1 MMWISAEHREIMRL
15 PVPFLRRCSLRLSVS
30 LLVGFI
36 SLAALPAPGQ
46 SPQGSPTNQNSPEV
60 TTTTT
65 TDVPEISSEETT
77 QSFKV
82 KVNLVELRVVVRD
95 AKGNAVGK
103 LKQDD
108 FVLLDDKK
116 TQTIKRFEVERSEA
130 PSTSAPAGQSPVA
143 ESPNDL
149 RSRLARSWRLAYL
162 FDDINST
169 VNDVMN
175 ARTAAEQAID
185 SLAPGEQL
193 AIFTL
198 SGQGMQDFTSDKE
211 RLRGAVAQ
219 LQARPQGGSIVSD
232 CPPINYYMADQLK
245 NNGDPELFKVV
256 LQQVIGCQFGGNTP
270 QNGSEPVPRTGGPPP
285 RKSGDQ
291 LLMEG
296 ELQATQEAI
305 DRVYR
310 AGEAQAD
317 LIFQSINQIL
327 RHVSEFGGQRTLV
340 LLSPGM
346 YLGRLRQ
353 ADLSDSLNRA
363 IERGVVINTLD
374 LRGVVAQQAVGA
386 DISQKPYGSSLYVS
400 NMINYEAASNI
411 AQADPLMQMANAT
424 GGRYFHNNN
433 DISAGLAKLS
443 AEPEFSYLLAFTPQ
457 ELKNDGKFHTLKV
470 ELKQPSGYSVQ
481 ARKGYYAPK
490 QGGLGGEANRE
501 VAEAVFGRDE
511 IHELPLRVQTQFF
524 KTGEETAQLAV
535 LVRVD
540 VRHMQFRK
548 ADGRNLNDLT
558 VVAALFDRNDNFVSG
573 KNNTVRMHIKDET
586 LATKLNSGITL
597 RNNFDISPGSY
608 LVRVVAR
615 DTQGKMTTQSDV
627 IDIP

>member
-1 MMWISAEHREIMRL
+1 MRL
-15 PVPFLRRCSLRLSVS
+15 AGRFLRRYSLRLSLS

-36 SLAALPAPGQ
+36 SLAVLPAPGQ
-46 SPQGSPTNQNSPEV
+46 SPPSGPPTNQNSPEV
-60 TTTTT
+60 TTTTSSEI
-65 TDVPEISSEETT
+65 PEISSEEQT

-95 AKGNAVGK
+95 AKGNAVGN

-108 FVLLDDKK
+108 FVLRDDKK
-116 TQTIKRFEVERSEA
+116 PQPITRFEVERSQA
-130 PSTSAPAGQSPVA
+130 PITGAPAGQSPVA
-143 ESPNDL
+143 ENPNDV
-149 RSRLARSWRLAYL
+149 RSHLAGSWRLTYL

-169 VNDVMN
+169 VNDLMN
-175 ARTAAEQAID
+175 ARKAADQAID

-211 RLRGAVAQ
+211 RLRAAVAQ
-219 LQARPQGGSIVSD
+219 LQARPQGGSVVSD

-245 NNGDPELFKVV
+245 NYGDPEMFKVV
-256 LQQVIGCQFGGNTP
+256 LQQMIACQFGGHLPLSKT
-270 QNGSEPVPRTGGPPP
+270 
-285 RKSGDQ
+285 GDQ
-291 LLMEG
+291 LDPVALGPYE
-296 ELQATQEAI
+296 QATHEAI

-327 RHVSEFGGQRTLV
+327 RQVSEFGGQRTVV
-340 LLSPGM
+340 LLSPGF
-346 YLGRLRQ
+346 YLGKLRQ
-353 ADLSDSLNRA
+353 ADLTDSLNRA

-374 LRGVVAQQAVGA
+374 LRGVVAQQPAGV
-386 DISQKPYGSSLYVS
+386 DISQKTYGSAAYGTS
-400 NMINYEAASNI
+400 MINYEAAANI
-411 AQADPLMQMANAT
+411 AQSDPLMQMANAT
-424 GGRYFHNNN
+424 GGTYVHNNN
-433 DISAGLAKLS
+433 DFSGGLASLS
-443 AEPEFSYLLAFTPQ
+443 APPEFSYLLAFTPKD
-457 ELKNDGKFHTLKV
+457 LKNDGKFHTLQV
-470 ELKQPSGYSVQ
+470 ELKQPSGYNVQ

-490 QGGLGGEANRE
+490 PGESGDANRE

-511 IHELPLRVQTQFF
+511 IHEVPLRVQTQFF
-524 KTGEETAQLAV
+524 KTGEQTAQVAV

-597 RNNFDISPGSY
+597 RNNFDIAPGSY

-615 DTQGKMTTQSDV
+615 DAQGKMTTQSDV